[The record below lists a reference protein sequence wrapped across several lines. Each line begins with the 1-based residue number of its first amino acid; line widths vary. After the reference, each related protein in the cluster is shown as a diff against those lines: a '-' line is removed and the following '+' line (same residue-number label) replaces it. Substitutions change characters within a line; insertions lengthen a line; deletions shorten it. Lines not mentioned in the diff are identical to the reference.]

1 MPLRRCSGVAPVD
14 VNLATVVDLSA
25 QEEPVVLSDQDYVRH
40 HATIGFGRNHLSGVQ
55 EGLAVEREHS
65 SRDQSHDH
73 GGADASEGD
82 VVNGFCDV
90 SHEQHCSH

>member
-1 MPLRRCSGVAPVD
+1 M
-14 VNLATVVDLSA
+14 
-25 QEEPVVLSDQDYVRH
+25 RH
-40 HATIGFGRNHLSGVQ
+40 HVTIGFGRNHLSGVR
-55 EGLAVEREHS
+55 EGLAVEQEHS

-90 SHEQHCSH
+90 SNEQHCSH